1 MSFSVTT
8 VLYGAALALLQ
19 IVAAIPWLAVVFLR
33 REEIVQMVR
42 EPFSPTMMRR
52 YGIALILILVGA
64 CFGLL
69 VQDPTALQFSGHVY
83 GATLQLQLTADLFV
97 LIFLVLLAVWPKGG
111 AVALAAFREGVRQP
125 MFWLIFGIGFAAL
138 TIAPF
143 WPYFTFGEDH
153 IMVKDLGL
161 DTVMLAAVFFGA
173 LAASISITEEIEGR
187 TAVTLMSK
195 PLSRRQF
202 LLGKFLG
209 ITLAALAMFVLLGWY
224 YQAIVEFKPWWDKQ
238 IEPPPPPVWLTD
250 FLVRWQFPGVVRDF
264 LYGAGLWTANALDT
278 LPGLILTFSQVMV
291 LVALAVALATRVPMV
306 VNLTTVFVVFMLAH
320 LAPVLVAIGI
330 KAKQDTPNS
339 PVAQILAFMSQLF
352 DVFLPNLESFRI
364 DPALVS
370 DSPLATGPFF
380 QYVGAAALYGVV
392 YTSIILLFGLIL
404 FEDRDLA

>member
-173 LAASISITEEIEGR
+173 LAASISITEEIEG
-187 TAVTLMSK
+187 
-195 PLSRRQF
+195 
-202 LLGKFLG
+202 
-209 ITLAALAMFVLLGWY
+209 
-224 YQAIVEFKPWWDKQ
+224 
-238 IEPPPPPVWLTD
+238 
-250 FLVRWQFPGVVRDF
+250 
-264 LYGAGLWTANALDT
+264 
-278 LPGLILTFSQVMV
+278 
-291 LVALAVALATRVPMV
+291 
-306 VNLTTVFVVFMLAH
+306 
-320 LAPVLVAIGI
+320 
-330 KAKQDTPNS
+330 
-339 PVAQILAFMSQLF
+339 
-352 DVFLPNLESFRI
+352 
-364 DPALVS
+364 
-370 DSPLATGPFF
+370 
-380 QYVGAAALYGVV
+380 
-392 YTSIILLFGLIL
+392 
-404 FEDRDLA
+404 